1 MCCLVNNLTVTIM
14 VSRSFPILS
23 LVSKEYHFEHFQLKS
38 PVIIEIAGLRL
49 LMSLLK
55 EYQENHKRTETVY
68 DFG

>member
-14 VSRSFPILS
+14 VSSSFPILP
-23 LVSKEYHFEHFQLKS
+23 LVSKKYHFEHFQLKS